1 MSEIKIFNEGDD
13 ILASDTNYN
22 NRLLEDRINTHSD
35 EVQNFMKDQYS
46 ALETKIDSAQ
56 ATLQERI
63 NELKAVLETVKSYVV
78 ETWEEG
84 TNGYRIFSDGYCEQ
98 WGELASTGENGQYTV
113 DLHLTMADMNYQVL
127 ATNKGRA
134 RRDDNWDYGTIGAYQ
149 LTESTIRL
157 TRGRSGGAI
166 AWFVHGKKKADTVT
180 EGV

>member
-63 NELKAVLETVKSYVV
+63 NELNELICDPNLNGETRKALLE
-78 ETWEEG
+78 
-84 TNGYRIFSDGYCEQ
+84 
-98 WGELASTGENGQYTV
+98 ELK
-113 DLHLTMADMNYQVL
+113 DLS
-127 ATNKGRA
+127 
-134 RRDDNWDYGTIGAYQ
+134 RRKD
-149 LTESTIRL
+149 
-157 TRGRSGGAI
+157 
-166 AWFVHGKKKADTVT
+166 K
-180 EGV
+180 